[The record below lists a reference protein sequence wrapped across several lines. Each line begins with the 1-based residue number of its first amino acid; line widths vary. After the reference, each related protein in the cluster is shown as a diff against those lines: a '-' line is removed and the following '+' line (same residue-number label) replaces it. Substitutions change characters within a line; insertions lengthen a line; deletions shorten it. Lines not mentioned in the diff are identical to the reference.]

1 MAIVKIIF
9 TDKDNGDL
17 KVDFENGNI
26 DSPSVT
32 FAEIAGRLAYEK
44 LESVMEEAIRE
55 HSAYERGLE
64 IGRRLAKGIN
74 EDDIDEDEL
83 EIERQEE
90 EFYNGPR

>member
-17 KVDFENGNI
+17 KVDFENGNKGN
-26 DSPSVT
+26 PNVT

-44 LESVMEEAIRE
+44 LESVTEEAARAY
-55 HSAYERGLE
+55 SAYEMGLE
-64 IGRRLAKGIN
+64 RGRRLATGV
-74 EDDIDEDEL
+74 DEDEH
-83 EIERQEE
+83 EIERQGE

>member
-17 KVDFENGNI
+17 KVDFENGNKG
-26 DSPSVT
+26 SPSVT

-44 LESVMEEAIRE
+44 LESVMEEAKRA
-55 HSAYERGLE
+55 HSAYEMGLE
-64 IGRRLAKGIN
+64 IGRRLAKGV
-74 EDDIDEDEL
+74 DEDEL